1 MGATMKTSMQLAS
14 IGCVVLTAAGGL
26 VLQAQVRDP
35 LTLPHEVRLNQRQP
49 PEFVLKTI
57 GIRPGMVVGE
67 IGAGGGRYTVQIA
80 SRIRPGGRLY
90 ANDIDR
96 AALESLRR
104 RSTDLGFTHVE
115 IVVGTVTETRLPR
128 KTLDLIV
135 MVNVVH
141 CLADPVALL
150 KAAAVA
156 LKPGGRVAIV
166 EGNLDKNPGAAGEW
180 FPRAKLLG
188 IFEGAGYALVR
199 EDASLPQDNI
209 YLLEPRSP
217 AGD

>member
-1 MGATMKTSMQLAS
+1 MRPRTLAAS
-14 IGCVVLTAAGGL
+14 VGCLALLAAGIP
-26 VLQAQVRDP
+26 VLQAQAGDP
-35 LTLPHEVRLNQRQP
+35 LTQPRDVSLNRRQP

-67 IGAGGGRYTVQIA
+67 VGAGWGRYTVQIA
-80 SRIRPGGRLY
+80 SRIGPGGRLY

-96 AALESLRR
+96 DSLETLRR
-104 RSTDLGFTHVE
+104 RCAELGFRNVE
-115 IVVGTVTETRLPR
+115 VVVGTVTETRLPE
-128 KTLDLIV
+128 KAMDMIV
-135 MVNVVH
+135 MVNVIH

-150 KAAAVA
+150 KNVAAA
-156 LKPGGRVAIV
+156 LKPGGQVAIV

-188 IFEGAGYALVR
+188 IFEAAGYTLVR

-209 YLLEPRSP
+209 YLFKRR
-217 AGD
+217 AGAPGPLL